1 MFFHNFFGSPAREIL
16 SGRASLLAITFLI
29 ACLGGPVSANPS
41 NERIV
46 FHSDRDGNSE
56 IYRIELSGVEET
68 RLTFNDSYDGFPSWS
83 PDGQLIVFQS
93 DREGTEEI
101 FIMKADG
108 SDAKRIP
115 NTENGRYPKWSF
127 DGCHITFF
135 AEINGNTEIFV
146 IKSDGSKPRNLTHH
160 LATDE
165 TPSWSADGKTL
176 AFQSDRN
183 DVRKGDRS
191 VEEWTYN
198 FGLFTMVSDGSAVRE
213 ITGTQTNDENPSIAP
228 HGRQIVYQSYI
239 GNSLGIAV
247 VNIITKEKQILTDL
261 RYASGSPAWSSD
273 GTKIVFDSN
282 RDGNFEIFV
291 MDADGSNQRQL
302 TFTDHAENSGAA
314 MYSGQYLP

>member
-1 MFFHNFFGSPAREIL
+1 MANIKNRFA
-16 SGRASLLAITFLI
+16 RASLLVITFFMV
-29 ACLGGPVSANPS
+29 CLNGPVSADQS
-41 NERIV
+41 DERII

-56 IYRIELSGVEET
+56 IYCIELPVIEET

-93 DREGTEEI
+93 DREGAGAI

-108 SDAKRIP
+108 SNAKRIP

-127 DGCHITFF
+127 DGRYITFF
-135 AEINGNTEIFV
+135 VELNSNSEIFV
-146 IKSDGSKPRNLTHH
+146 INSDGSNPRNLTHH

-165 TPSWSADGKTL
+165 TPSWSANGKTL

-191 VEEWTYN
+191 IEEWNYN
-198 FGLFTMVSDGSAVRE
+198 FGIFTMASDGSTVLE
-213 ITGTQTNDENPSIAP
+213 ITGTQTNDENPSLAP
-228 HGRQIVYQSYI
+228 HGKQIVYQSYI
-239 GNSLGIAV
+239 SNSLGIAV
-247 VNIITKEKQILTDL
+247 VNTITKEKQILTDL

-273 GTKIVFDSN
+273 GSKIIFDSN

>member
-1 MFFHNFFGSPAREIL
+1 MANIKNRF
-16 SGRASLLAITFLI
+16 GRASLLVITFI
-29 ACLGGPVSANPS
+29 MVCLGGFVSADQS
-41 NERIV
+41 DERIV

-56 IYRIELSGVEET
+56 IYCVELPVVEET

-93 DREGTEEI
+93 DREGAAAI

-127 DGCHITFF
+127 DGRYITFF
-135 AEINGNTEIFV
+135 AELNGNSEIFV
-146 IKSDGSKPRNLTHH
+146 INSDGSKPRNLTQH

-165 TPSWSADGKTL
+165 TPSWSANGKTL

-191 VEEWTYN
+191 VEEWIYN
-198 FGLFTMVSDGSAVRE
+198 FGLFTMASDGSAVLE

-228 HGRQIVYQSYI
+228 HGKQIVYQSYI
-239 GNSLGIAV
+239 SNSLGIAV
-247 VNIITKEKQILTDL
+247 VNTITKEKRILTDL

-273 GTKIVFDSN
+273 GSKIVFDSN
-282 RDGNFEIFV
+282 QDGNFEIFV
-291 MDADGSNQRQL
+291 MDANGSNQRQL

>member
-1 MFFHNFFGSPAREIL
+1 MANIKNRFARD
-16 SGRASLLAITFLI
+16 SLLGITFFMV
-29 ACLGGPVSANPS
+29 CLNGPVSADQS
-41 NERIV
+41 DERII

-56 IYRIELSGVEET
+56 IYCIELPVIEET

-93 DREGTEEI
+93 DREGAGAI

-108 SDAKRIP
+108 SNAKRIP

-127 DGCHITFF
+127 DGRYITFF
-135 AEINGNTEIFV
+135 VELNSNSEIFV
-146 IKSDGSKPRNLTHH
+146 INSDGSNPRNLTHH
-160 LATDE
+160 MATDE
-165 TPSWSADGKTL
+165 TPSWSANGKTL

-191 VEEWTYN
+191 IEEWNYN
-198 FGLFTMVSDGSAVRE
+198 FGLFTMASDGSTVLE

-228 HGRQIVYQSYI
+228 HGKQIVYQSYI
-239 GNSLGIAV
+239 SNSLGIAV
-247 VNIITKEKQILTDL
+247 VNTITKEKQILTDL

-273 GTKIVFDSN
+273 GSKIIFDSN
-282 RDGNFEIFV
+282 RDGNFEIIV